1 MENQLKATGLRIG
14 NFINDNDNFTMQV
27 VGLFKDEVL
36 LDFDGNQGDFFVYTG
51 KELELLK
58 PIHLTEDILV
68 KLGFEIDSVDRPI
81 LHADYKVINP
91 ITHDYMI
98 ELKNV
103 GTGWF
108 YRNGYFKIDY
118 VHQLQ
123 NLYFALCGEELTF
136 KN

>member
-14 NFINDNDNFTMQV
+14 NFINDNNNFTMQV

-36 LDFDGNQGDFFVYTG
+36 LDFEGNQGDVFVYTG

-68 KLGFEIDSVDRPI
+68 KLGFEKTANPREFKYGGYSILLLNEIRFVICNYMENPPSV
-81 LHADYKVINP
+81 KVS
-91 ITHDYMI
+91 T
-98 ELKNV
+98 
-103 GTGWF
+103 
-108 YRNGYFKIDY
+108 

-123 NLYFALCGEELTF
+123 NLFFSLCGEELTF

>member
-1 MENQLKATGLRIG
+1 MENQLKAELRIG
-14 NFINDNDNFTMQV
+14 NYLFDRNNRLCQV
-27 VGLFKDEVL
+27 KELSESITAPAIKGARTSLPNKPIPLSEDVL
-36 LDFDGNQGDFFVYTG
+36 LR
-51 KELELLK
+51 
-58 PIHLTEDILV
+58 
-68 KLGFEIDSVDRPI
+68 LGFEIDSVDRPI
-81 LHADYKVINP
+81 LYADYKVMNP

-103 GTGWF
+103 DTGWF